1 MQVKAMTGETPS
13 LARAHGPAWK
23 AWRGIAASLLA
34 LGLLAGA
41 HAQGSYPSKPVQMV
55 IPYPPGGPV
64 DLVGRAF
71 AQALDTKLNQRV
83 VAIARDGGSTT
94 VGMNAVLQAPADGY
108 TLYYGPVTSLT
119 VHLHWMKGLQFKMDS
134 FAPVCQTFENAFY
147 LVTRPD
153 SRYTSLAQVLEQG
166 KAKPGSLS
174 YGHPG
179 VSSSPH
185 LAGAELFQRAGVS
198 ARDVPFRGEP
208 PMLPTL
214 MSGEMDLAVVTTAF
228 MKTQNLRPL
237 AVFAFK
243 RVAEFPGVPTVHE
256 LGFPVNPSG
265 YGGLM
270 VRAETP
276 PDVVARIEK
285 ACREAVADP
294 TYKEFAQRYYQ
305 QTDFLDQ
312 KAFKARIQADYLSK
326 GELLKTVNLDR

>member
-1 MQVKAMTGETPS
+1 MQVHPMTGTATRLS
-13 LARAHGPAWK
+13 GRAATAWNVLRGLAT
-23 AWRGIAASLLA
+23 SLLA
-34 LGLLAGA
+34 LGMLAGA
-41 HAQGSYPSKPVQMV
+41 QAQGSYPNKPVQMV

-64 DLVGRAF
+64 DLVARAF
-71 AQALDTKLNQRV
+71 AQALDGKLNQRV
-83 VAIARDGGSTT
+83 VGMARDGGSTT

-134 FAPVCQTFENAFY
+134 FTPVCQTFENAFY

-153 SRYTSLAQVLEQG
+153 SRYTSLAQVLAQG
-166 KAKPGSLS
+166 KANPGSLS

-185 LAGAELFQRAGVS
+185 LAGAELFQKAGVS

-243 RVAEFPGVPTVHE
+243 RVAEFPNVPTVHE

-294 TYKEFAQRYYQ
+294 AFREFAQRYYQ

-312 KAFKARIQADYLSK
+312 KAFKARIQADHQSK
-326 GELLKTVNLDR
+326 GELLRTVNLDR